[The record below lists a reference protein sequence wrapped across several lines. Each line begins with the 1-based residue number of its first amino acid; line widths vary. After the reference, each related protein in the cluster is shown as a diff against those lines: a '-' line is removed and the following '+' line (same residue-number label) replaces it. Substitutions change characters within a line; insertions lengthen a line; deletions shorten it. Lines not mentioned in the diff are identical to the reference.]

1 MKALVDASALLLL
14 VKHADA
20 TKLAELAADLVTLD
34 LATYE
39 AGNGI
44 WKQTRLLKLISE
56 KDARATHEALVGLL
70 SHTRI
75 LRGEELDCTKA
86 MDLAIR
92 KGIAYYDACY
102 ITAAKSLKLPPR
114 RQAVRMSSDGRNF
127 SARNDTRDN
136 LVAGGI
142 CSSSH
147 SIPARG

>member
-20 TKLAELAADLVTLD
+20 TKLADMAADLVTLD

-39 AGNGI
+39 AGNAI

-70 SHTRI
+70 SRASI
-75 LRGEELDCTKA
+75 VRGEELDYAKA
-86 MDLAIR
+86 MDLAVK

-102 ITAAKSLKLPPR
+102 IVAAESLKLPIATEDR
-114 RQAVRMSSDGRNF
+114 K
-127 SARNDTRDN
+127 
-136 LVAGGI
+136 LAGSTAGNEVV
-142 CSSSH
+142 
-147 SIPARG
+147 GWKQLLGEEQ

>member
-20 TKLAELAADLVTLD
+20 TKLADIATDLTTLD

-56 KDARATHEALVGLL
+56 KDARVTHEALVRLL
-70 SHTRI
+70 SRTSI
-75 LRGEELDCTKA
+75 VRGEELDYTKA
-86 MDLAIR
+86 MDLAVK

-102 ITAAKSLKLPPR
+102 IIAAESLKLPLATEDR
-114 RQAVRMSSDGRNF
+114 KLAGSTAGNDVIGWKQLLSDE
-127 SARNDTRDN
+127 
-136 LVAGGI
+136 
-142 CSSSH
+142 
-147 SIPARG
+147 

>member
-20 TKLAELAADLVTLD
+20 TKLAELAAELVTLD

-44 WKQTRLLKLISE
+44 WKQARLLKLISE

-75 LRGEELDCTKA
+75 LRAEELDCTKA

-102 ITAAKSLKLPPR
+102 ITAARSLKLPLATEDR
-114 RQAVRMSSDGRNF
+114 KLAAS
-127 SARNDTRDN
+127 T
-136 LVAGGI
+136 GGQDVV
-142 CSSSH
+142 
-147 SIPARG
+147 GWKQLLGEE

>member
-20 TKLAELAADLVTLD
+20 TKLADIATDLTTLD

-56 KDARATHEALVGLL
+56 KEARATHEALVRLL
-70 SHTRI
+70 SHTSI
-75 LRGEELDCTKA
+75 VRGEELDYTKA
-86 MDLAIR
+86 MDLAVK

-102 ITAAKSLKLPPR
+102 VIAAESLKLPLATEDR
-114 RQAVRMSSDGRNF
+114 KLAVSTSNHETIGWKQLL
-127 SARNDTRDN
+127 SEE
-136 LVAGGI
+136 
-142 CSSSH
+142 
-147 SIPARG
+147 